1 MDCIFAME
9 ANTEKVLIGDWDCC
23 MALLSMSRTLD
34 TVYRDKLVEVFQ
46 EAVGSE
52 KTTAIMLLFGST
64 QAQVKINRTLSD
76 TFTVSSG
83 TFQGDGLSPM
93 LFTANLE
100 AALRHPSTHVRHVH
114 SRSVHVYIA

>member
-1 MDCIFAME
+1 MTSALLDACRPKFDAFIGPRQMAFTKGHSTMDCIFAME

-52 KTTAIMLLFGST
+52 KTTAIMLHFGST
-64 QAQVKINRTLSD
+64 QAKVKINRVNT
-76 TFTVSSG
+76 
-83 TFQGDGLSPM
+83 
-93 LFTANLE
+93 
-100 AALRHPSTHVRHVH
+100 
-114 SRSVHVYIA
+114 